1 MRKAQLLYP
10 AVAIALTAA
19 IGCNRAETNEQTQRA
34 AADVKIAAAKAG
46 EKLAD
51 GWVTTR
57 IQAQYFADDQVKS
70 RYLDVSTKDKV
81 VTIKGF
87 VDSPAARERALAIA
101 RGTSGVRQVNDEL
114 LIGQSPKAFESAQQ
128 PVATS
133 GAVQP
138 GPASGNA
145 PVDDARLTNSIQ
157 AKYFLDPT
165 IKARHIDVDARA
177 GVVTLHGQVAS
188 ESERA
193 EALLLARTAE
203 GVQRVEDHLT
213 VDATVDQAQAPAQ
226 APAETSASPARAS
239 TDDATLAASVKSK
252 LASDPQAKSV
262 DVTVQDGVVQ
272 LQGTVASAAA
282 RQHALD
288 LVRQTDGVTQVI
300 DRLHVGK
307 NVRK

>member
-1 MRKAQLLYP
+1 M
-10 AVAIALTAA
+10 
-19 IGCNRAETNEQTQRA
+19 
-34 AADVKIAAAKAG
+34 
-46 EKLAD
+46 
-51 GWVTTR
+51 
-57 IQAQYFADDQVKS
+57 
-70 RYLDVSTKDKV
+70 
-81 VTIKGF
+81 
-87 VDSPAARERALAIA
+87 
-101 RGTSGVRQVNDEL
+101 
-114 LIGQSPKAFESAQQ
+114 
-128 PVATS
+128 
-133 GAVQP
+133 VQP
-138 GPASGNA
+138 GSASGDA

-165 IKARHIDVDARA
+165 IKTRHIDVDAHA

-213 VDATVDQAQAPAQ
+213 VDATVDQAQAPAPAQ
-226 APAETSASPARAS
+226 APAETSASPGRAS
-239 TDDATLAASVKSK
+239 ADDATLAASVKSK

-300 DRLHVGK
+300 DRLRVGK